1 LTVTKHPLLSINY
14 SAVMKSIFPPIF
26 DFSTT
31 LWIFALGCLM
41 LMASCGKDEVTPVL
55 EEPSDDTTL
64 DVGNYIVQV
73 KSLERIPYEGKKRI
87 TFVNS
92 NNAPT
97 VFEISERE
105 IFVESVTFFRY
116 DVFEIGDT
124 VSYSYTTEQKK
135 YRLVNNSL
143 SLSFE
148 LNLRA
153 EPFFTDSEAVVM
165 LDVLNVALKDPTNAS
180 LSDEA
185 FCFTIDP
192 RSSPFI
198 PSNPP
203 INSVE
208 IGGRIFQNV
217 LTSPLE
223 NSTSVM
229 NLNYEFGILSFTDPD
244 GNLWRFAS
252 LN

>member
-1 LTVTKHPLLSINY
+1 
-14 SAVMKSIFPPIF
+14 MKSIFPPVF

-31 LWIFALGCLM
+31 LWIFAFGCLM
-41 LMASCGKDEVTPVL
+41 LIASCGKDEVTPVL
-55 EEPSDDTTL
+55 EETSDDKTL
-64 DVGNYIVQV
+64 DVGSYIIQF

-87 TFVNS
+87 TFVDS
-92 NNAPT
+92 SNAPT

-105 IFVESVTFFRY
+105 IFVESVAFSRN

-124 VSYSYTTEQKK
+124 VNYTYKTEQKI
-135 YRLVNNSL
+135 YRLINNSL
-143 SLSFE
+143 SLFFD
-148 LNLRA
+148 LRLRA

-165 LDVLNVALKDPTNAS
+165 LDVLNVSLKDPTNAS
-180 LSDEA
+180 PSDEA

-198 PSNPP
+198 PANPP

-217 LTSPLE
+217 LTSHLE
-223 NSTSVM
+223 NSPSVM
-229 NLNYEFGILSFTDPD
+229 HFNYEFGILSFTDPN
-244 GNLWRFAS
+244 GKEWRFAS